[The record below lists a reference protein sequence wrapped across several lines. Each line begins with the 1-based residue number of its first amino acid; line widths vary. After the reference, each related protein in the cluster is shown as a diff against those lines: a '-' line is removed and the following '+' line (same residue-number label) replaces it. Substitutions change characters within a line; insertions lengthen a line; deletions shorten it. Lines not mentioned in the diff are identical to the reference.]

1 MLSINSSIQ
10 GIQKST
16 NDFNKSADKISKLG
30 LPSSNNSDDLI
41 TNIED
46 KITLTNNTEVD
57 LTQEFLKMEL
67 SEVCYKANAKVL
79 KTSDELTGTIIN
91 TKA

>member
-1 MLSINSSIQ
+1 MLSINSSVQ

-16 NDFNKSADKISKLG
+16 NDFNKSADKISKLN
-30 LPSSNNSDDLI
+30 LPNNDDSDDLI

-46 KITLTNNTEVD
+46 KITLTNNNEVD

-79 KTSDELTGTIIN
+79 KTSNELTGTIIN
-91 TKA
+91 TKV